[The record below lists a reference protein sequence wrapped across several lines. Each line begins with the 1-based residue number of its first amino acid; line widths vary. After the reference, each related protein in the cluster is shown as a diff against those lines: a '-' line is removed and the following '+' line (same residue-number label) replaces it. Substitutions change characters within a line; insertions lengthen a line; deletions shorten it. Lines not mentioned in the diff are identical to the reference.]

1 MLGSQI
7 LPVRKLTFLDSPE
20 EELVGLASLKRQ
32 QAGEA

>member
-20 EELVGLASLKRQ
+20 EELVGLPSLKTQ